1 VIRRFYLG
9 RESDHTV
16 FEAELV
22 GLLLALDIIESTPRL
37 TRATILLDSQA
48 AIMAVKNGNT
58 GGGGRYLVEEFYRR
72 LKSLATKRRSLRLE
86 LRWIPG
92 HKGAE
97 GNERADEE
105 AKAASQKKSLPV
117 WNSSSILQSKL
128 PVSKTAAVAK
138 FAKDT
143 RAAW

>member
-1 VIRRFYLG
+1 
-9 RESDHTV
+9 DHTV

-37 TRATILLDSQA
+37 TKATILLDSQA
-48 AIMAVKNGNT
+48 AIMAVRNGST

-72 LKSLATKRRSLRLE
+72 LKSLATKRRSLQLE

-92 HKGAE
+92 HRGAE

-105 AKAASQKKSLPV
+105 AKAASQK
-117 WNSSSILQSKL
+117 
-128 PVSKTAAVAK
+128 
-138 FAKDT
+138 
-143 RAAW
+143 